1 MCFKNTFLW
10 IRFMKTLIRCALQYV
25 ADKYVH
31 NKKSERVN
39 LWDFLIIGGKLWGK
53 STFNVPQ
60 KSPTFVGLFRY
71 FAWVWA
77 TPPHDAH
84 AWVHLYIG
92 PEGHFRMMIKDQNDE
107 VGIGRHSKR
116 EFLRRNVIRLNLLS
130 NSQAPFGNRNPLNED
145 QNDGQN
151 NKPQLWRGATVD
163 CRVVLDQHVDQQS
176 ASPRRFTCLL
186 E

>member
-1 MCFKNTFLW
+1 MYN
-10 IRFMKTLIRCALQYV
+10 LIQQV
-25 ADKYVH
+25 VQP
-31 NKKSERVN
+31 N
-39 LWDFLIIGGKLWGK
+39 F
-53 STFNVPQ
+53 STFCKFELEYNYTIQLV
-60 KSPTFVGLFRY
+60 VRDCIEM
-71 FAWVWA
+71 
-77 TPPHDAH
+77 PPCDS
-84 AWVHLYIG
+84 IG

-130 NSQAPFGNRNPLNED
+130 SSQAPFGNRNPLNED

-163 CRVVLDQHVDQQS
+163 CRVVLDQQS